1 MSNIYLLQ
9 QAFAVQTEKEHAMKY
24 SRSQWEYRTLFRE
37 FHKDHGITYEFHIIE
52 VELIS
57 KNDKTCSSFF
67 EFLNTT
73 LAADNSNEY
82 FK

>member
-24 SRSQWEYRTLFRE
+24 SRSQREYRTLFRE

-57 KNDKTCSSFF
+57 KNDKICSSFF
-67 EFLNTT
+67 EFLNKT